1 MNRILLIEDD
11 PRIVAFVK
19 RGLEAEGYPVDVV
32 EDGDRAVAAGSG
44 TGYDVILLD
53 LTLPGMDGT
62 EVCRALRA
70 RKVATAILMLTAR
83 DLVED
88 RVDGL
93 RAGADD
99 YLTKPFSFDELL
111 ARIEAL
117 RRRPPVYQEEVS
129 ELEVGSLKLDR
140 DSRTVTRD
148 GRAIELSPR
157 EFAMLE
163 FLMVAPGRVRSR
175 PRILEAVWGYSS
187 DPLTNVVEVC
197 MSQLRKKLG
206 DGDDQ
211 RLIHTVRG
219 FGYKI
224 EA

>member
-53 LTLPGMDGT
+53 LMLPGMDGT

-83 DLVED
+83 DSVED

>member
-1 MNRILLIEDD
+1 MNRILLVEDD

-32 EDGDRAVAAGSG
+32 EDGDQAVETGSAD
-44 TGYDVILLD
+44 GYAVILLD
-53 LTLPGMDGT
+53 LMLPGLDGT
-62 EVCRALRA
+62 EVCRVLRA
-70 RKVATAILMLTAR
+70 RKVTTPILMLTAR
-83 DLVED
+83 DSVGD
-88 RVDGL
+88 RVEGL
-93 RAGADD
+93 RLGADD

-117 RRRPPVYQEEVS
+117 RRRPPAYREEVV
-129 ELEVGSLKLDR
+129 ELEVGPLKLNR
-140 DSRTVTRD
+140 HSRAVTRD
-148 GRAIELSPR
+148 GRVIDLSPR
-157 EFAMLE
+157 EFAVLE
-163 FLMVAPGRVRSR
+163 YLMTAPGRVRSR

-206 DGDDQ
+206 GGKDE